1 MPSGLWKLEVWSTNL
16 KQFKCM
22 ATLLI
27 ATAGIWFASWVHAQ
41 EKLWP
46 ATVKVYDPACTNGD
60 PQCWADPRNVQD
72 VLLSHDYVPLKIDEV
87 KTKHHICVSFPH
99 LKDSYW
105 VGVAYGIIE
114 EGRRLKQKITLVEA
128 GGYTKL
134 ERQLS
139 QVDDCIANGAEG
151 LIIGAVSAIGNAKQI
166 DLIRERG
173 IPVVDVI
180 NGINTQVDA
189 KSLQSFYNMGFI
201 SCKWV
206 ANQHPKGS
214 GRISI
219 GWFPGPPGA
228 GWSVS
233 ADKGCRAAIKN
244 SDLEITFTKWG
255 DTGKSVQLKLVE
267 DVLASAM
274 SGDDTELDYIIGT
287 ATTIEAAAG
296 AVRDLSLK
304 EEIKLVSF
312 YYTPGIH
319 IFLKR
324 GAVAMAPTDQMIV
337 QGRIAMDQAVR
348 LLEGIEMATG
358 GRGEYG
364 GTGRKTEHVQ
374 PLPIIVTPETVD
386 DFDTST
392 TLAPKGWR
400 PLFSVD

>member
-1 MPSGLWKLEVWSTNL
+1 MIVMLV
-16 KQFKCM
+16 
-22 ATLLI
+22 
-27 ATAGIWFASWVHAQ
+27 ASWIILSFNLAQAQ
-41 EKLWP
+41 EKWWP
-46 ATVKVYDPACTNGD
+46 TTIKVYNPACTNGD
-60 PQCWADPRNVQD
+60 PECWIDPRNAQD
-72 VLLSHDYVPLKIDEV
+72 KLSSLDYVPLDISQV
-87 KTKHHICVSFPH
+87 SSKHHICVSFPH

-114 EGRRLKQKITLVEA
+114 EGRRLGQKVTLIEA

-139 QVDDCIANGAEG
+139 QVDDCIANGADA

-166 DLIRERG
+166 DLIRKRG
-173 IPVVDVI
+173 ILVVDVI

-214 GRISI
+214 GKIKI
-219 GWFPGPPGA
+219 GWFPGPPGS

-233 ADKGCRAAIKN
+233 ADKGCRSAIEG

-255 DTGKSVQLKLVE
+255 DTGKSVQLKLIE
-267 DVLASAM
+267 DVLASAS
-274 SGDDTELDYIIGT
+274 SGDKTELDYIIGT

-296 AVRDLSLK
+296 AIRNIGLK
-304 EEIKLVSF
+304 EKIKLVSF

-324 GAVAMAPTDQMIV
+324 GDVAMAPTDQMIV
-337 QGRIAMDQAVR
+337 QARIAMDQAVR
-348 LLEGIEMATG
+348 LLEGIGMATE
-358 GRGEYG
+358 GREEYG
-364 GTGRKTEHVQ
+364 DTGRKTEHVQ
-374 PLPIIVTPETVD
+374 PLPIIVTPETVSG
-386 DFDTST
+386 FDTST
-392 TLAPKGWR
+392 TLAPAGWR
-400 PLFSVD
+400 PQFSVD